1 MNATKIQVK
10 GFNAGYKIEKYVP
23 ALSNVLRSS
32 LSSSQQNEYVE
43 AFIAGGDEMLKERNR
58 AKVLSKMRDSAKS
71 LGQSKDRG
79 KDMEIDR

>member
-1 MNATKIQVK
+1 MSL
-10 GFNAGYKIEKYVP
+10 P
-23 ALSNVLRSS
+23 ALSTVLRSS
-32 LSSSQQNEYVE
+32 LSSSKNEYVE

-58 AKVLSKMRDSAKS
+58 AKVLGKMRDSAKS

>member
-1 MNATKIQVK
+1 MSTTKLQVK

-23 ALSNVLRSS
+23 ALSTVLRSS
-32 LSSSQQNEYVE
+32 LSSSKNEYVE

-58 AKVLSKMRDSAKS
+58 AKVLGKMRDNAKS